1 LEGNLKLVLR
11 GHTLDLGTSPRIMGI
26 LNVTPDSFW
35 DGGKHASVESAV
47 ERAGRMAE
55 DGADIID
62 VGGESTR
69 PGSEPVGAEEEIARI
84 GPVVEQLLRNIEV
97 PVSIDTRRAAV
108 AESMLEAGAHMIN
121 DISGLS
127 FDEAMTDV
135 VKEYGV
141 PVVIMHMRGTP
152 DNMQTFTD
160 YEDVVLDVKRE
171 LLEKVERAERQGI
184 DPDSILIDPGIGFSK
199 TAGQC
204 VKLIARLRDL
214 LDIGKPL
221 LLGPS
226 RKSFMGKVLG
236 LEPADRLEATIACCV
251 VGALNGA
258 SIVRVHDV
266 AGVSRALAMLAELR
280 NQEETRTARVGN

>member
-1 LEGNLKLVLR
+1 MKLVLR
-11 GHTLDLGTSPRIMGI
+11 DHTLELGITPRIMGI
-26 LNVTPDSFW
+26 LNVTPDSFY

-55 DGADIID
+55 GGADIID
-62 VGGESTR
+62 VGGESSR
-69 PGSEPVGAEEEIARI
+69 PGAAPVGGEEEIDRI
-84 GPVVEQLLRNIEV
+84 GPVVESLLHDIDL

-108 AESMLEAGAHMIN
+108 AETMLDLGAHMIN
-121 DISGLS
+121 DISGLC
-127 FDEAMTDV
+127 FDPAMTEV
-135 VKEYGV
+135 VKKHEV

-171 LLEKVERAERQGI
+171 LSERVAAAERGGI
-184 DPDSILIDPGIGFSK
+184 DPGKILIDPGIGFSK

-204 VKLIARLRDL
+204 VELIARLCEFVDM
-214 LDIGKPL
+214 GKPVVV
-221 LLGPS
+221 GPS

-236 LEPADRLEATIACCV
+236 LDPEQRLEPTVTCCV
-251 VGALNGA
+251 VGALSGA

-266 AGVSRALAMLAELR
+266 ASVSRALAMLGELR
-280 NQEETRTARVGN
+280 SREADRRAGVSN

>member
-11 GHTLDLGTSPRIMGI
+11 DHALELGVKPRIMGI
-26 LNVTPDSFW
+26 LNVTPDSFY
-35 DGGKHASVESAV
+35 DGGKHASVESAI
-47 ERAGRMAE
+47 ERAGEMAE
-55 DGADIID
+55 EGADIID
-62 VGGESTR
+62 VGGESSR
-69 PGSEPVGAEEEIARI
+69 PGAASVGADEEIERI
-84 GPVVEQLLRNIEV
+84 GPVVESLLQDV
-97 PVSIDTRRAAV
+97 DLPVSIDTRRAAV
-108 AESMLEAGAHMIN
+108 AETMLDLGAHMIN

-127 FDEAMTDV
+127 FDREMTDV
-135 VKEYGV
+135 VRKHQV

-171 LLEKVERAERQGI
+171 LAEKVRAAEGHGI
-184 DPDSILIDPGIGFSK
+184 DPANILIDPGIGFSK

-204 VKLIARLRDL
+204 VELIARLGEF
-214 LDIGKPL
+214 LDIGKPVL
-221 LLGPS
+221 VGPS

-236 LEPADRLEATIACCV
+236 FEPEERLEPTITCCL

-266 AGVSRALAMLAELR
+266 ASVSRALAMLAELR
-280 NQEETRTARVGN
+280 GREQERRARVRN